1 MRLKQTHLMIR
12 VAQNICSNWDTY
24 LSPSMCAD
32 KVAFV
37 PKRTLASS
45 TQQHKQQTPGQKAY
59 KADKTGPNPT
69 QPNPRIYTSVT
80 AGPTLMSLLSGLLN
94 KSLSATDHRWNRIQK
109 HLHPQQTDGQC
120 LACIAM

>member
-69 QPNPRIYTSVT
+69 PEFTPPSSQKINPLDRS
-80 AGPTLMSLLSGLLN
+80 
-94 KSLSATDHRWNRIQK
+94 
-109 HLHPQQTDGQC
+109 
-120 LACIAM
+120 

>member
-69 QPNPRIYTSVT
+69 QPQNLHLPHLKRLFHLIGVDITSN
-80 AGPTLMSLLSGLLN
+80 AKP
-94 KSLSATDHRWNRIQK
+94 
-109 HLHPQQTDGQC
+109 PQLQLC
-120 LACIAM
+120 